1 MTKLAYGEG
10 LSAKIA
16 KSIKPSYY
24 ENYYAMG
31 VPLNSTTAYWNTENF
46 VCGLKEFI
54 KVEKGKTT
62 FLDMGAGTGAIVK
75 LVRDYGLL
83 ADGYELNRYALEN
96 AEVELIERDITEPFL
111 KEYDIVYSNAFMY
124 FSEEDFKKFFTNNR
138 DKFKVLVLVYPF
150 DGNNDRYRVNLKTR
164 EMFIEMAETYGL
176 NTYSKEDGW
185 LIMVRKEDAN
195 DLPFGK

>member
-24 ENYYAMG
+24 ENYYGMG
-31 VPLNSTTAYWNTENF
+31 IPLNSTTAYWNTENF
-46 VCGLKEFI
+46 VYGLKEFI

-138 DKFKVLVLVYPF
+138 DKFKVLVLVYPLM
-150 DGNNDRYRVNLKTR
+150 GTT
-164 EMFIEMAETYGL
+164 IGTG
-176 NTYSKEDGW
+176 S
-185 LIMVRKEDAN
+185 I
-195 DLPFGK
+195 

>member
-16 KSIKPSYY
+16 KSIEPSYY
-24 ENYYAMG
+24 ENYYGMG

-111 KEYDIVYSNAFMY
+111 KEYDIVFSNAFMY

-176 NTYSKEDGW
+176 NTYSEEDGW
-185 LIMVRKEDAN
+185 LIMIRKEDAD

>member
-24 ENYYAMG
+24 ENYYGMG

-46 VCGLKEFI
+46 VYGLKEFI

-111 KEYDIVYSNAFMY
+111 KEYDIVFSNVFMY

-176 NTYSKEDGW
+176 NTYSEEDGW
-185 LIMVRKEDAN
+185 LIMIRKEDAD

>member
-24 ENYYAMG
+24 ENYYGMG

-54 KVEKGKTT
+54 RVEKGKTT

-111 KEYDIVYSNAFMY
+111 KGYDIVFSNAFMY

-176 NTYSKEDGW
+176 NTYSEEDGW
-185 LIMVRKEDAN
+185 LIMIRKEDAD